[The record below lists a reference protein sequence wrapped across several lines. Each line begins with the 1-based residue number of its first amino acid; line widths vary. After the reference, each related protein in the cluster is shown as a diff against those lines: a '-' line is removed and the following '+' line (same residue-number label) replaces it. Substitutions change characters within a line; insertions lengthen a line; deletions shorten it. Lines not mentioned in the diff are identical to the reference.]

1 MFIIKHD
8 IAIQKL
14 GFDHMTVAQR
24 CICDADAQ
32 HKMLS
37 LRKSLEVA
45 KTRFDYQ
52 RIIWL
57 ALICQGVD
65 TPAQLT
71 NDPGRE
77 GAFGMSICSLEHC

>member
-1 MFIIKHD
+1 
-8 IAIQKL
+8 
-14 GFDHMTVAQR
+14 MTVAQR
-24 CICDADAQ
+24 CICDTDAQ

-71 NDPGRE
+71 NDLGE
-77 GAFGMSICSLEHC
+77 KEHLNVQLLHKLRQIHSS